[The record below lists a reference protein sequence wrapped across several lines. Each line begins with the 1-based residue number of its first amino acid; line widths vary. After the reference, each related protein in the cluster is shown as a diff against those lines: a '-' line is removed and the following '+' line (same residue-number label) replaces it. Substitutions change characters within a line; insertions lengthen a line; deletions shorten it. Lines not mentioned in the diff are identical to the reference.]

1 MQSKPR
7 VICFSE
13 SKLDE
18 TITEAEV
25 KLDDYKLLRHDR
37 TRRGGGVACFIRK
50 NVNFDQRTDFPKDV
64 ENIFIDI
71 YLPQT
76 KPILFGVVY
85 RPPKESDFLERL
97 ANSIMN
103 SKINL
108 S

>member
-1 MQSKPR
+1 MHSKPH

-13 SKLDE
+13 SKLNE
-18 TITEAEV
+18 TITEV

-50 NVNFDQRTDFPKDV
+50 NVNFDQRTDFPKDF

-76 KPILFGVVY
+76 KPILFGVDHLKIKKALMLK
-85 RPPKESDFLERL
+85 RFLLWET
-97 ANSIMN
+97 
-103 SKINL
+103 
-108 S
+108 